1 VKLRRKEKSIIADK
15 TKMFDLFTR
24 MLNRS
29 QKAEDFEL
37 TKYAQ
42 EAADFWTLMMLEEHH
57 NDQICINRMY
67 DMQDACQTW
76 LDELLLILEGRV
88 HADAPEEIET
98 LIAKLSTLEKQLKEM
113 HEEDSEKSERMAVDK
128 DQIQQLKARVAVID
142 RELEVAA
149 LVSELDVICSRICDY
164 L

>member
-1 VKLRRKEKSIIADK
+1 MKLRRKEKSIIADK

-57 NDQICINRMY
+57 HDQIFINNMY

-76 LDELLLILEGRV
+76 LDELLFILERRG
-88 HADAPEEIET
+88 EI
-98 LIAKLSTLEKQLKEM
+98 KK
-113 HEEDSEKSERMAVDK
+113 
-128 DQIQQLKARVAVID
+128 LKASGANQ
-142 RELEVAA
+142 ELRKQVRATGSATLSALQAQLNEV
-149 LVSELDVICSRICDY
+149 LYIFLLYGMYIIFGYSIFIY
-164 L
+164 LC

>member
-1 VKLRRKEKSIIADK
+1 MKLRRKEKSIIADK

-57 NDQICINRMY
+57 HDQIFINNMY

-76 LDELLLILEGRV
+76 LDELLFILERRG
-88 HADAPEEIET
+88 EI
-98 LIAKLSTLEKQLKEM
+98 KK
-113 HEEDSEKSERMAVDK
+113 
-128 DQIQQLKARVAVID
+128 LKASGANQ
-142 RELEVAA
+142 ELRKQVRATGSATLSALQAQLNEV
-149 LVSELDVICSRICDY
+149 LYIFLLYGIYIIFGYSIFIY
-164 L
+164 LC

>member
-1 VKLRRKEKSIIADK
+1 MKLRRKEKSIIADK

-24 MLNRS
+24 ILDRS

-37 TKYAQ
+37 TKYVQ
-42 EAADFWTLMMLEEHH
+42 EATDFWTLMMLEEHH

-76 LDELLLILEGRV
+76 LDELLFILEGRA
-88 HADAPEEIET
+88 HAGATKQIKELKTSGADQELRKQVPASGSAT
-98 LIAKLSTLEKQLKEM
+98 LCALQAQLN
-113 HEEDSEKSERMAVDK
+113 
-128 DQIQQLKARVAVID
+128 
-142 RELEVAA
+142 EV
-149 LVSELDVICSRICDY
+149 LYIFYMEYSY

>member
-57 NDQICINRMY
+57 HDQIFINNMY

-76 LDELLLILEGRV
+76 LDVLLFILERRA
-88 HADAPEEIET
+88 HAGEI
-98 LIAKLSTLEKQLKEM
+98 KK
-113 HEEDSEKSERMAVDK
+113 
-128 DQIQQLKARVAVID
+128 LKASGANQ
-142 RELEVAA
+142 ELRKQVRATGSATLSALQAQLNEV
-149 LVSELDVICSRICDY
+149 LYIFLLYGIYIIFGYSIFIY
-164 L
+164 LC

>member
-57 NDQICINRMY
+57 HDQIFINNMY

-76 LDELLLILEGRV
+76 LDELLFILEGRA
-88 HADAPEEIET
+88 HAGATKEIKELKTSGANQELRKQVRATGLAT
-98 LIAKLSTLEKQLKEM
+98 LSPLQAQLN
-113 HEEDSEKSERMAVDK
+113 
-128 DQIQQLKARVAVID
+128 
-142 RELEVAA
+142 EV
-149 LVSELDVICSRICDY
+149 LYIFLLYGIYIIFGYSIFIY
-164 L
+164 LC

>member
-57 NDQICINRMY
+57 HDQIFINNMY

-76 LDELLLILEGRV
+76 LDELLFILERRG
-88 HADAPEEIET
+88 EI
-98 LIAKLSTLEKQLKEM
+98 KK
-113 HEEDSEKSERMAVDK
+113 
-128 DQIQQLKARVAVID
+128 LKASGANQ
-142 RELEVAA
+142 ELRKQVRATGSATLSALQAQLNEV
-149 LVSELDVICSRICDY
+149 LYIFLLYGMYIIFGYSIFIY
-164 L
+164 LC